1 MHPLRKDSTVKI
13 SNPLQWPSDWPRNQ
27 TVVRSRFAERSLAKA
42 IQGLHKEL
50 LALGNVADITL
61 TCNQP
66 IGRSGNFLSG
76 SPDDGDY
83 GVAVYFKRAGRPT
96 VMAFDAFWPVADNIW
111 SLALAIGDLRA
122 FERHG
127 GAGLM
132 DKAFVGMAAL
142 PPPKPWWEVMHLS
155 KDTPIGVIEA
165 TYRELAK
172 ASHPDKGGSPAAWQE
187 LQSAID
193 TARRDK

>member
-1 MHPLRKDSTVKI
+1 VKI
-13 SNPLQWPSDWPRNQ
+13 SNPLQWPSDWPRSKEF
-27 TVVRSRFAERSLAKA
+27 VRSRFSERNLAKA

-50 LALGNVADITL
+50 LAIGNVSDITV

-76 SPDDGDY
+76 NPDDNDY
-83 GVAVYFKRAGRPT
+83 GVSVYFKRADKPT

-132 DKAFVGMAAL
+132 NKAFVGMAAL
-142 PPPKPWWEVMHLS
+142 PPPKPWWEVMNVS
-155 KDTPIGVIEA
+155 KDAPIHIIEA
-165 TYRELAK
+165 IYREMVKTA
-172 ASHPDKGGSPAAWQE
+172 HPDKGGGADQWHDLQAAI
-187 LQSAID
+187 QSAR
-193 TARRDK
+193 AAQS